1 MDKKTR
7 IYKILIYNFII
18 DILIDIRFKDGN
30 LYLVKN
36 L

>member
-1 MDKKTR
+1 MNKKTR